1 MIERLSDTL
10 DAAAI
15 QTEKDLEAA
24 LRAQKER
31 ARNKLPH
38 RGTCWYCEEP
48 VKKPL
53 LFCKPTKQDI
63 ADNYSCQAEYEKLQK
78 ARYRNGR

>member
-10 DAAAI
+10 DMAALHS
-15 QTEKDLEAA
+15 EKDLEHA
-24 LRAQKER
+24 LKIQREKAK
-31 ARNKLPH
+31 NKLPH

-53 LFCKPTKQDI
+53 LFCRPTQQDI
-63 ADNYSCQAEYEKLQK
+63 EDKYSCQAEYENLQK